1 MSSNH
6 LDLPTLG
13 DPQVVEV
20 SDGVFAYVQPD
31 GSWFINNTG
40 FLVGGGGVISIDA
53 CATERRTRAYLEAIR
68 SVTDQPVRTLVNTH
82 HHGDHTN
89 GNYLFSGST
98 IVAHER
104 AREEMLLAGIPT
116 SHLPWETPEWGDLEL
131 APPFLTFTE
140 AVMVWV
146 GELRCEVRHVG
157 QAAHTTNDALVWI
170 PDRSVL
176 FCGDLLFHGGTPF
189 VLMGSVIGS
198 IEVLETVVAPLGA
211 ETVVPGHGPV
221 AGPALI
227 DAVVGYLRFVQATA
241 EAGLTAG
248 LSPLE
253 AARECDLGPYSELGD
268 RERIVGNLHRAY
280 AELGGTPRG
289 GRIDISAA
297 LADMVTYNGGRPL
310 TCRA

>member
-1 MSSNH
+1 
-6 LDLPTLG
+6 
-13 DPQVVEV
+13 
-20 SDGVFAYVQPD
+20 
-31 GSWFINNTG
+31 
-40 FLVGGGGVISIDA
+40 
-53 CATERRTRAYLEAIR
+53 
-68 SVTDQPVRTLVNTH
+68 
-82 HHGDHTN
+82 
-89 GNYLFSGST
+89 
-98 IVAHER
+98 
-104 AREEMLLAGIPT
+104 
-116 SHLPWETPEWGDLEL
+116 
-131 APPFLTFTE
+131 
-140 AVMVWV
+140 
-146 GELRCEVRHVG
+146 
-157 QAAHTTNDALVWI
+157 
-170 PDRSVL
+170 
-176 FCGDLLFHGGTPF
+176 
-189 VLMGSVIGS
+189 MGSVIGS